1 MTGTGETGTAEG
13 QGRPLRFGALG
24 TSAIAWRRA
33 LPSMAA
39 SDAVTLT
46 AVAGR
51 DEQRTREF
59 ADRFGC
65 AADTYDGLLQRDD
78 IDAVYVS
85 VPTSLHV
92 PWAERALR
100 AGKHVLVEKPA
111 GISAVEV
118 GDLVRIAEERG
129 LVLRENFMFLHHPQ
143 HEHVR
148 GMIADGRLGTV
159 RSFHGTFCI
168 PPLREGDIRYDEA
181 LGGGA
186 LLDVG
191 VYPLRAAQLVLG
203 EPLSV
208 AGATLRVRERDGLDL
223 SGQALLTSASGV
235 LVTVDF
241 GFEHAYGQSY
251 SVWGSQARLTVDRAF
266 TPPPTYQPT
275 LVLEEQN
282 HGERFTLPPS
292 DQLAHGLAGFAA
304 AAGTAARTDGG
315 ATADPV
321 EEGRRAAALET
332 MELVDEVRKLA
343 VRVPADA
350 RVTGEG

>member
-1 MTGTGETGTAEG
+1 M
-13 QGRPLRFGALG
+13 
-24 TSAIAWRRA
+24 RRA
-33 LPSMAA
+33 LPAMAA
-39 SDAVTLT
+39 SDAVELT

-51 DEQRTREF
+51 DAQRTREF

-118 GDLVRIAEERG
+118 GDLVRLAEERG

-148 GMIADGRLGTV
+148 GMVADGRLGTL
-159 RSFHGTFCI
+159 RSFHGSFCI

-191 VYPLRAAQLVLG
+191 VYPLRAAQLILG
-203 EPLSV
+203 ERLTV
-208 AGATLRVRERDGLDL
+208 AGATLRVRESDGLDL
-223 SGQALLTSASGV
+223 SGQATLASESGV

-241 GFEHAYGQSY
+241 GFEHTYGQSY
-251 SVWGSQARLTVDRAF
+251 TLWGSQARLSVDRAF
-266 TPPPTYQPT
+266 TAPPTYQPV
-275 LVLEEQN
+275 LVLEEQD

-304 AAGTAARTDGG
+304 AVARAARTEGG
-315 ATADPV
+315 AAADPA
-321 EEGRRAAALET
+321 ETAWRAAALET
-332 MELVDEVRKLA
+332 MELVDQVRKLA
-343 VRVPADA
+343 VRVTGDA